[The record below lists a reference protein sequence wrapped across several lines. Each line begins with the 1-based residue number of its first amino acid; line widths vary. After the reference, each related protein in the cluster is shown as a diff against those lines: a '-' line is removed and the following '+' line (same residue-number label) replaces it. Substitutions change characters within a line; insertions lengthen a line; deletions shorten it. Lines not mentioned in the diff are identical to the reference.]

1 MSNRPCTTEGR
12 TGGHSIDTSFAD
24 RLARIQAT
32 QEALAVPGGEA
43 AQLIGQSPRNQT
55 PSIQEHYPTHAP
67 KTYDQRSKMAIIN
80 NLILGLIW
88 MVPTGFAAVNFFAVV
103 DFLAGKDASAEA
115 VLNTQVGL
123 GMAILVSGGL
133 FYWVGREALRDLGK
147 VHGMPLSLAIG
158 GALGAVIGAGPVT
171 LARAFMGNG

>member
-1 MSNRPCTTEGR
+1 M
-12 TGGHSIDTSFAD
+12 DTSFAD

-32 QEALAVPGGEA
+32 QEAVAVPGAEA
-43 AQLIGQSPRNQT
+43 VDLIGQSTRNLT
-55 PSIQEHYPTHAP
+55 PALQDRYPTQAP
-67 KTYDQRSKMAIIN
+67 KTYDQRFKMAIIN

-171 LARAFMGNG
+171 LMRYVSENGITPAGLLPF